1 MRILFVNDLPLGAGW
16 GAEIYAAR
24 LLDGLRNAGDETA
37 LFAGEVAHRGFGRLL
52 DFWDP
57 FARRALARVAARFK
71 PDVIHHHNVLRE
83 ISASVLGVPR
93 GTANVLT
100 VHDFRLFGVPDDPS
114 RRLRA
119 AAARLKGAL
128 DTRVARRRIHVA
140 TAVSEQI
147 AQRLRAAGFPEVE
160 HIPVFAPSPADEP
173 TPVGTATDVV
183 FVGRLSRD
191 KGAHVAV
198 EAFGRI
204 AGRHPSARLM
214 IAGDGPES
222 AAVAA
227 LAAPL
232 GARVTM
238 LGRLDERGVRA
249 LMAGSRMLVAPAI
262 PRLRPEGAGITV
274 IEAALLGRPAV
285 VSDDP
290 ALREFV
296 DRSDGGLIVPP
307 ESAEALA
314 TAMDRLLAEDDLAV
328 RLGEAA
334 RRYARAHHTTDS
346 VVPRIRAIYARAI
359 ELAGSP
365 ATSPRTA

>member
-37 LFAGEVAHRGFGRLL
+37 LFAGEVSHRGFGRIL
-52 DFWDP
+52 DVWDP
-57 FARRALARVAARFK
+57 FARRALARVAARFR
-71 PDVIHHHNVLRE
+71 PDVVHHHNVLRE

-100 VHDFRLFGVPDDPS
+100 VHDFRLFGVPDDPA

-119 AAARLKGAL
+119 TAGRLKGGL
-128 DTRVARRRIHVA
+128 DTRVARRRIHIA

-147 AQRLRAAGFPEVE
+147 AQRLRAAGFPDVE
-160 HIPVFAPSPADEP
+160 HIPVFAPSPTEEP
-173 TPVGTATDVV
+173 PPIGASTDVV

-204 AGRHPSARLM
+204 AGRHPSARLL
-214 IAGDGPES
+214 IAGDGSES
-222 AAVAA
+222 AALAA

-232 GARVTM
+232 GDRVKM
-238 LGRLDERGVRA
+238 LGRLDDGGVRA
-249 LMAGSRMLVAPAI
+249 LMAGSRLLVAPAI

-274 IEAALLGRPAV
+274 IEAALLGRPVV
-285 VSDDP
+285 VSDDR

-296 DRSDGGLIVPP
+296 DRSDGGLVVPP

-314 TAMDRLLAEDDLAV
+314 SAMERLLAGDELAA
-328 RLGEAA
+328 RLGEAG
-334 RRYARAHHTTDS
+334 RRYALAHHTTDA

-359 ELAGSP
+359 ERAGS
-365 ATSPRTA
+365 ATAAHRTA